1 MTEAIITLK
10 DVTKIFKV
18 DKGSGDELAV
28 TAVDKLSLDIRK
40 GETLG
45 LVGESGS
52 GKTTLGRIILGLESL
67 DQGSVRF
74 KGRDLHQLKHKEKR
88 DIASQLQIIFQDPY
102 SALNPR
108 LTALELVAEP
118 LLEVRKEEARQ
129 KALDILKL
137 VGIEGDAVYKLPRE
151 FSGGQ
156 RQRIGIARAVINHPD
171 FIVCDEPTS
180 ALDVSIQA
188 QILSLLKKLQAELA
202 LSYLFISHDLSVVR
216 HISDRI
222 AVLYRGKLVEIAPA
236 EHLFTHPQHAYTK
249 YLLSAKPEL
258 DPKLAQK
265 KLLQIDDSI
274 QEFSFSDDYEW
285 HKYGPDHF
293 VRVDREESYA

>member
-1 MTEAIITLK
+1 MSDIIELQNI
-10 DVTKIFKV
+10 TKIFETGKSK
-18 DKGSGDELAV
+18 DKHFSVKALDSV
-28 TAVDKLSLDIRK
+28 SLSIRK

-52 GKTTLGRIILGLESL
+52 GKTTLGRVVLGLEAI
-67 DQGSVRF
+67 DNGEVYFQQ
-74 KGRDLHQLKHKEKR
+74 KQLSNMTDKEKQT
-88 DIASQLQIIFQDPY
+88 IARQMQIIFQDPY

-108 LTALELVAEP
+108 MSALELVEEP
-118 LLEVRKEEARQ
+118 LLGFTSEKRRQ
-129 KALDILKL
+129 KAKVILQS
-137 VGIEGDAVYKLPRE
+137 VGIEGEAIHKLPKE

-156 RQRIGIARAVINHPD
+156 RQRIGIARAVVNHPK

-188 QILSLLKKLQAELA
+188 QILKLLKELQEELH

-236 EHLFTHPQHAYTK
+236 DHLFDHPQHAYTR
-249 YLLSAKPEL
+249 YLLAAKPEL
-258 DPKLAQK
+258 DPQVAKK
-265 KLLQIDDSI
+265 KLLFADAGMQDIELS
-274 QEFSFSDDYEW
+274 EHFEW
-285 HKYGPDHF
+285 RQFGPEHF
-293 VRVDREESYA
+293 FRVELKNG